1 MTRRPPRD
9 AASLSAWL
17 GDEARLEGGTLRFDG
32 TLRIDGSIADGTL
45 VGPMLVI
52 GEGAKITGR
61 LEVER
66 LEVYG
71 RFDGEAQVDESV
83 VVAPG
88 GTFGGTLTLGRPALS
103 VAEGGE
109 FRGRVKMATPAPAA
123 SAG

>member
-1 MTRRPPRD
+1 MTRGPGD
-9 AASLSAWL
+9 AASLAAWL
-17 GDEARLEGGTLRFDG
+17 GEAARLEGGTIRFEG
-32 TLRIDGSIADGTL
+32 TLRIDGLVTDGTL
-45 VGPMLVI
+45 CGPALVI
-52 GEGAKITGR
+52 GEGARVGGR

-71 RFDGEAQVDESV
+71 RFDGEARVAESV

-88 GTFGGTLTLGRPALS
+88 GTFGGELTLSRPALS

-109 FRGRVKMATPAPAA
+109 FRGRVRMATPAAAA